1 MRVRASLAALLLTV
15 TGCTT
20 THRVPKSELSR
31 LNGWKGEE
39 TTMLQDIGSALRNEQ
54 KDIRHL
60 YDTDGDKHRFTVD
73 TPLVL
78 VPYQGDEIVAKYVEV
93 HADEQRFLGVPR
105 SARLARVEVPM
116 GQIDHAGVR
125 EFSLGKTVLL
135 GLGIGGSLT
144 LALIALGL
152 AVGGTGDGDDDI
164 FDDSRPC
171 GARCPN

>member
-1 MRVRASLAALLLTV
+1 MRVRASLTALLLTV

-20 THRVPKSELSR
+20 TYKIPKSELSR
-31 LNGWKGEE
+31 LDGWKGEE
-39 TTMLQDIGSALRNEQ
+39 TTMLQDIGSALRNER
-54 KDIRHL
+54 KDIRSLH
-60 YDTDGDKHRFTVD
+60 DTNGRQHPVTVD

-78 VPYQGDEIVAKYVEV
+78 VPYQGEELVEKYVEV
-93 HADEQRFLGVPR
+93 HVDEQRFRGVPR
-105 SARLARVEVPM
+105 SALRGSVEVPM
-116 GQIDHAGVR
+116 AQIDHAGVR
-125 EFSLGKTVLL
+125 KFSLGKTVLL